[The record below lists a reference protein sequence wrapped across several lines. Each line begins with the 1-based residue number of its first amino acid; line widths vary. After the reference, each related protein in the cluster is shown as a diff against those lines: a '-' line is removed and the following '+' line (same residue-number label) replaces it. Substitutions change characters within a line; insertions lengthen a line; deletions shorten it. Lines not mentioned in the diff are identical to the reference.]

1 MRHTTF
7 FLSFVGVMTFLL
19 SMNSCQPINDGPLPI
34 LGIPDISESGD
45 TTNHT
50 IPEFRFID
58 QDSNI
63 VTKETFRNKI
73 YVADFFFTSC
83 PSICPTMTRQMKRI
97 YENFEDEDQLMFLSH
112 SIDTRYDTVPVL
124 KAYSEKL
131 HIDDHKW
138 RFVTG
143 EKSEIM
149 GIAND
154 YFNVAYED
162 PDAPGGY
169 DHSGKFILVDT
180 NGHIRSFCQGTDPEE
195 VADFMKD
202 IQKLLKEVKHKAVS

>member
-1 MRHTTF
+1 MMKQKF
-7 FLSFVGVMTFLL
+7 FLL
-19 SMNSCQPINDGPLPI
+19 SVIGLIMGITYSCGSVDTAPLPI
-34 LGIPDISESGD
+34 LGVPEISDNGD
-45 TTNHT
+45 TLHHT

-58 QDSNI
+58 QDSNL
-63 VTKETFRNKI
+63 VTKESFKNKI

-97 YENFEDEDQLMFLSH
+97 YENFEDEDQLMFISH

-124 KAYSEKL
+124 KAYADQL
-131 HIDDHKW
+131 NIDDRKW

-143 EKSEIM
+143 EQSEIL

-154 YFNVAYED
+154 YFNVAFED
-162 PDAPGGY
+162 PDAPGGF

-180 NGHIRSFCQGTDPEE
+180 EGHIRSFCQGTDPDE
-195 VADFMKD
+195 VAEFMKD
-202 IQKLLKEVKHKAVS
+202 IQKLLKETKEKGIS

>member
-1 MRHTTF
+1 MMKQKF
-7 FLSFVGVMTFLL
+7 FLL
-19 SMNSCQPINDGPLPI
+19 SMIGLILGIAYSCSTTDDTPLPI
-34 LGIPDISESGD
+34 LGVPEISDSGD
-45 TTNHT
+45 TLHHT

-58 QDSNI
+58 QDSNL
-63 VTKETFRNKI
+63 VTKESFKNKI

-97 YENFEDEDQLMFLSH
+97 YENFEDENQLMFISH

-124 KAYSEKL
+124 KAYADQL
-131 HIDDHKW
+131 NIDDKKW

-143 EKSEIM
+143 DQSEIM

-154 YFNVAYED
+154 YFNVAFED
-162 PDAPGGY
+162 PDAPGGF

-180 NGHIRSFCQGTDPEE
+180 DGHIRSFCQGTDPDE
-195 VADFMKD
+195 VAEFMKD
-202 IQKLLKEVKHKAVS
+202 IQKLLKETKEKGIS